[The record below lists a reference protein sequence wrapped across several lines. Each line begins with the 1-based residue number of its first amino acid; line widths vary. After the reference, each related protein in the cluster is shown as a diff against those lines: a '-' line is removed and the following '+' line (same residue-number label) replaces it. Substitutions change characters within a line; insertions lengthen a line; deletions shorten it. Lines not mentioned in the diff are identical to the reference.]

1 MIPPTGPS
9 MLQLLQFL
17 GSFALVVSLLLALAF
32 GLKKLQSSK
41 LFLRKSGALELIET
55 MPMAPRMK
63 LALVRAGSRE
73 ILLGI
78 TPGRI
83 SRIAQWRSGP
93 DSAPESSGTQIAVP
107 ATGRNE

>member
-1 MIPPTGPS
+1 MNAATGPS
-9 MLQLLQFL
+9 MMHLLQFL
-17 GSFALVVSLLLALAF
+17 GSFALVVSLLLALAY
-32 GLKKLQSSK
+32 GLKRLQSSK
-41 LFLRKSGALELIET
+41 LFHRKSGTLELIET

-83 SRIAQWRSGP
+83 SRIAQWRCEAGP
-93 DSAPESSGTQIAVP
+93 TPTSATPQDSRP
-107 ATGRNE
+107 ATGEQP